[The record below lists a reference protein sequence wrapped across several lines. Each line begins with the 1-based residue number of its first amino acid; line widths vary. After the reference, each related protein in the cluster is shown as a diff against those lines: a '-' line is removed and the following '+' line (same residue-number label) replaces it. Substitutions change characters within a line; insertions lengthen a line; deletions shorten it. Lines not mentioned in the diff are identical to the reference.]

1 MYYGICD
8 ISCVPIRK
16 ETSHRSEQV
25 SELLFGESFE
35 VLDEHKEWIK
45 IKCSFDDYEGWI
57 SNTVFAPCSGPDYR
71 NDRKKMHACSYDIL
85 QPAIS
90 SKRQIPIL
98 IGSSL
103 PNYDGMI
110 VKLGKEKF
118 SVNGRVTN
126 PKKKYDAAF
135 LQKTA
140 MQFLHAPYRWGG
152 KTPFGID
159 CSGFSQMVYKILNVR
174 LKRDA
179 WQQAN
184 QGEFITFI
192 NEASI
197 GDLAFFGNDEKVSHV
212 GIIIND
218 EQIIHASGKVK
229 IDRLDQ
235 NGIYNIE
242 QKKYTHNLRFI
253 KRIKNFNI

>member
-1 MYYGICD
+1 M
-8 ISCVPIRK
+8 RK
-16 ETSHRSEQV
+16 EASHRSEQV
-25 SELLFGESFE
+25 SELLFGDSFE

-45 IKCSFDDYEGWI
+45 IKCSFDDYEGWVLN
-57 SNTVFAPCSGPDYR
+57 SVYASCSGIDYKS
-71 NDRKKMHACSYDIL
+71 DKKKLHPCSYDIL

-103 PNYDGMI
+103 PNYDGLI

-118 SVNGRVTN
+118 NVNGRVTSH
-126 PKKKYDAAF
+126 KKKYDTAF

-159 CSGFSQMVYKILNVR
+159 CSGFTQLVYKIMNVR

-179 WQQAN
+179 WQQAQ
-184 QGEFITFI
+184 QGEFITFM
-192 NEASI
+192 NETRI
-197 GDLAFFGNDEKVSHV
+197 GDLAFFGGDDKISHV
-212 GIIIND
+212 GIIIEN
-218 EQIIHASGKVK
+218 EQIIHASAKVK
-229 IDRLDQ
+229 IDRIDQ
-235 NGIYNIE
+235 TGIYSLE
-242 QKKYTHNLRFI
+242 QKKYTHKLRFI
-253 KRIKNFNI
+253 KRIRIFNT

>member
-1 MYYGICD
+1 MYGICD

-16 ETSHRSEQV
+16 EPSHRSEQV
-25 SELLFGESFE
+25 SELLFGDSFE
-35 VLDEHKEWIK
+35 VLDEHKDWIK
-45 IKCSFDDYEGWI
+45 IKCSYDDYEGWI
-57 SNTVFAPCSGPDYR
+57 SNTVYASCSAVDYK

-90 SKRQIPIL
+90 NKRQIPIL

-103 PNYDGMI
+103 PNYDGLI

-118 SVNGRVTN
+118 NVNGRVTS
-126 PKKKYDAAF
+126 PKKKYDIAF
-135 LQKTA
+135 LQKTV

-152 KTPFGID
+152 RTPFGID
-159 CSGFSQMVYKILNVR
+159 CSGFTQLVFKIMNVR

-179 WQQAN
+179 WQQAT

-192 NEASI
+192 HEAVI
-197 GDLAFFGNDEKVSHV
+197 GDLAFFGTDDKITHV
-212 GIIIND
+212 GIMLDN

-229 IDRLDQ
+229 IDKIDQ
-235 NGIYNIE
+235 NGIYNSE
-242 QKKYTHNLRFI
+242 LKQYTHKLRFI
-253 KRIKNFNI
+253 KRIKNFNS

>member
-1 MYYGICD
+1 MYGICD

-25 SELLFGESFE
+25 SELLFGDSFE
-35 VLDEHKEWIK
+35 ILDEYKEWIK

-57 SNTVFAPCSGPDYR
+57 LNSLYASYSGIDFR
-71 NDRKKMHACSYDIL
+71 ADKKKMHPCSYDIL

-90 SKRQIPIL
+90 RIRQIAIL

-103 PNYDGMI
+103 PHYDGMI
-110 VKLGKEKF
+110 VKLDKEKF
-118 SVNGRVTN
+118 TVNGRVTN
-126 PKKKYDAAF
+126 PKKKYDTAF

-159 CSGFSQMVYKILNVR
+159 CSGFTQMVYKIMNVR
-174 LKRDA
+174 LRRDA
-179 WQQAN
+179 SQQAS

-192 NEASI
+192 NEAI
-197 GDLAFFGNDEKVSHV
+197 TGDLAFFGMEEKISHV

-218 EQIIHASGKVK
+218 GRIIHASGKVK
-229 IDRLDQ
+229 IDTIDQ
-235 NGIYNIE
+235 TGIYNME
-242 QKKYTHNLRFI
+242 QKKYTHKLRFI
-253 KRIKNFNI
+253 KRIKTF